1 MSRSSTPHKQATATQ
16 ETQLTPGLRLVSSTD
31 LSGRITQCN
40 DAFEVISG
48 YSQKELLGA
57 NHNIVRHP
65 DVPKA
70 IYEDMWRT
78 LKDGLPWTQVIKNK
92 RKDGGYYWVQAN
104 ATPVYDENGQ
114 VTGYLSVRE
123 AVSEAEKQETQAAW
137 AKVNAGQLKIH
148 HGKFYSG
155 MRRRF
160 VTSVVGPQGHMLTLA
175 LLVGVVPLF
184 ATHLLFDPMPIW
196 GLFIMAAGML
206 GIAWWLGSFLESR
219 IQEAIKYLRQ
229 LSGGKPK
236 LDMSIRKTYMG
247 QMRAAIQSAALAIG
261 AYREDTETQR
271 DRGNRLHFAVDQAW
285 ANMMMLDQDHNV
297 IYINQQLTAFFKSR
311 ESVFQSVLPGFQA
324 DQVVGSNIDQFDRA
338 TEVPFFEPE
347 DQTHYAQFHFGKLY
361 LKLKFVPIFNRMGYR
376 IGTVVEWADKTAEH
390 ELLKEVEHIHAG
402 IVHGD
407 LDYRVNLEL
416 ASDTIRPV
424 AEALNMTLDA
434 IVRSIDMA
442 AHVAINMSV
451 GQFDQ
456 VIKAKAPGYFGVVK
470 EALTVSMENIS
481 DILAGVQEVSGFID
495 EDSKK
500 VHNASANLSESA
512 QNQAASLE
520 QTSASMEEITSA
532 VESSSDNAVQA
543 ANKAKSAVDRAKGG
557 VSVMQQAIESM
568 DSINTASQKIGD
580 IISLI
585 DSIAFQTNLLALNAA
600 VEAARAGEHGRGF
613 AVVAGEVRALAGK
626 SSDASKEIRAL
637 IEDTIEKVGQGSEYV
652 NDSGTALNEIQ
663 TAIEE
668 TLTVIEEIS
677 RSSKEQTKGISQIN
691 EAIASID
698 SGVQKNAAMAEDTN
712 QSAEQLEMLTAAMT
726 KNADSFS
733 IIPRGHASA
742 LDSDVNFVRIRMA
755 HRQWRAKARA
765 FIHGFD
771 VGVVP
776 EKAVDPKACELGQW
790 IYGDGQ
796 VYRDYPKFQTLE
808 QTHAA
813 MHAHVGKIIELK
825 HLNDTQGAEAE
836 LDELE
841 RLSNEVVKTLNE
853 MEDEMAN
860 TSQ

>member
-1 MSRSSTPHKQATATQ
+1 MRNNQPVTQVETPVP
-16 ETQLTPGLRLVSSTD
+16 EGLRLVSSTD
-31 LSGRITQCN
+31 LKGTITQCN
-40 DAFEVISG
+40 DAFEAISG
-48 YSQKELLGA
+48 FSRNELLGA

-65 DVPKA
+65 DVPEA
-70 IYEDMWRT
+70 VFADMWAT
-78 LKDGLPWTQVIKNK
+78 LKEGLPWTQVVKNR

-104 ATPVYDENGQ
+104 ATPVYDDQGQ
-114 VTGYLSVRE
+114 ITGYLSVRE
-123 AVSEAEKQETQAAW
+123 AVSNSAKQEATRAYEQI
-137 AKVNAGQLKIH
+137 KQGKLKIY
-148 HGKFYSG
+148 HGEVYSG
-155 MRRRF
+155 LRRNF
-160 VTSVVGPQGHMLTLA
+160 VTSKMGPQSQMVGLA
-175 LLVGVVPLF
+175 FLVGVLPLIL
-184 ATHLLFDPMPIW
+184 THTLVDEMPLW
-196 GLFIMAAGML
+196 GLLALSALML
-206 GIAWWLGSFLESR
+206 GVAFWIGSFLQNR
-219 IQEAIKYLRQ
+219 ISQAIRYLRQ

-236 LDMSIRKTYMG
+236 LDMSIRITYMG
-247 QMRAAIQSAALAIG
+247 RLRAAIQSAALAIG
-261 AYREDTETQR
+261 AYREDTESER

-285 ANMMMLDQDHNV
+285 TNMMMMDKDHTIV
-297 IYINQQLTAFFKSR
+297 YVNQQLERFFKAR
-311 ESVFQSVLPGFQA
+311 EPQFKQVLPHFQPNH
-324 DQVVGSNIDQFDRA
+324 VVGQNIEMFDHEGNA
-338 TEVPFFEPE
+338 PFFEPE
-347 DQTHYAQFHFGKLY
+347 DQTHFSDIELGGLY
-361 LKLKFVPIFNRMGYR
+361 FKLKFVPVTNRMGMR
-376 IGTVVEWADKTAEH
+376 IGTVVEWADKTSEQ
-390 ELLKEVEHIHAG
+390 ELLKEVRHIHEG
-402 IVHGD
+402 IVEGN

-434 IVRSIDMA
+434 IVKSIDMA
-442 AHVAINMSV
+442 ANVAINMSV
-451 GQFDQ
+451 GQFNQKID
-456 VIKAKAPGYFGVVK
+456 AHAPGYFGVVK

-495 EDSKK
+495 QDSRR
-500 VHNASANLSESA
+500 VHTASSNLSESA

-520 QTSASMEEITSA
+520 ETSASMEQITSA

-543 ANKAKSAVDRAKGG
+543 SQKAQSAVDRAKRG
-557 VSVMQQAIESM
+557 VTVMQQAIESM

-613 AVVAGEVRALAGK
+613 AVVAGEVRSLAGK

-637 IEDTIEKVGQGSEYV
+637 IEDTIEKVGQGTTYV
-652 NDSGTALNEIQ
+652 NDSGEALNEIQ

-668 TLTVIEEIS
+668 TLSVIEEIS
-677 RSSKEQTKGISQIN
+677 RSSQEQSKGLAQIN
-691 EAIASID
+691 EAVASID
-698 SGVQKNAAMAEDTN
+698 EGVQKNAAMAEDTN

-726 KNADSFS
+726 KNADSFK
-733 IIPRGHASA
+733 ILPRNHSSA

-776 EKAVDPKACELGQW
+776 EKAVDPKACELGAW
-790 IYGDGQ
+790 IYGSGQ
-796 VYRDYPKFQTLE
+796 QYQSNPKFQKLE

-825 HLNDTQGAEAE
+825 NLGDTKGAEAQ

-841 RLSNEVVKTLNE
+841 RLSNSVVDTLNQ
-853 MEDEMAN
+853 MEDEMAGN
-860 TSQ
+860 NGHSS